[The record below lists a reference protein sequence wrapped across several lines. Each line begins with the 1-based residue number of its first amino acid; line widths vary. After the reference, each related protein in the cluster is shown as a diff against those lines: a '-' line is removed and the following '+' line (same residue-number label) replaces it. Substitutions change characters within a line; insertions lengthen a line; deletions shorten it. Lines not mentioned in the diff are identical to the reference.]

1 MSPRS
6 RIGVFGGTFDPPH
19 VGHRI
24 VAADVL
30 EALDLDRLVV
40 VPASRPPHRSAAL
53 PADLRLELTRKA
65 FAGDTRIEVSDV
77 EFGRDGPSY
86 TVDTLERIRV
96 ALPDVRLFLVI
107 GCDQYEGLGGWRHPE
122 RIVELAEIAVMRRDG
137 RPPADD
143 PRYPFRVVDVTRI
156 DLSSTEIRRRLAAGR
171 SVRYLVPD
179 VILDD
184 VERAWAEQKQE
195 SDERVTGTETTC

>member
-1 MSPRS
+1 M
-6 RIGVFGGTFDPPH
+6 FGGTFDPPH

-30 EALDLDRLVV
+30 EALDLDRLVI
-40 VPASRPPHRSAAL
+40 VPAPRPPHRSAVL
-53 PADLRLELTRKA
+53 PADLRLELTRRA
-65 FAGDTRIEVSDV
+65 FAGNPYIEVSDV
-77 EFGRDGPSY
+77 EFGREGPSY
-86 TVDTLERIRV
+86 TVDTLERVQV
-96 ALPDVRLFLVI
+96 ALPDDRLFLVV
-107 GCDQYEGLGGWRHPE
+107 GCDQYEGLGGWRQPE

-137 RPPADD
+137 RPPAPD

-184 VERAWAEQKQE
+184 VERAWAERE
-195 SDERVTGTETTC
+195 SDERMTGTETTC